1 MNIDTMQDWHE
12 TIVFFTDYELNVLAP
27 PCTDLHSQFEA
38 YCLDTQQM
46 INVDGENALSF
57 YNVK

>member
-1 MNIDTMQDWHE
+1 MSTDTMHDWCE
-12 TIVFFTDYELNVLAP
+12 TIVFFTDYELNVLIP

-38 YCLDTQQM
+38 YCLDTKQVL
-46 INVDGENALSF
+46 NVDGENALSF